1 MNSIDIALNEFS
13 KSHRISQKGFLC
25 VGLVISRTAQSME
38 FPLKES
44 DFLAESQGQVKGL
57 GKGAVQRI
65 LNDHGITKVLAEEG
79 GRTNR
84 GSVGNMQ
91 KYVAFLNS
99 IHKDPG
105 FDLRLIEA
113 WWIERAEDFFKGKPF
128 KIKAD
133 ISHSLRSLVRDVLTQ
148 AESRKKNTG
157 GTAYV
162 GAVMQH
168 LVGAKLELYLGED
181 LEHHGFSVA
190 DASTE
195 RNGDFQIDHVVIH
208 VTRTPTEALIRKCK
222 ENLGNGLI
230 PLIVTSYTGAAVA
243 DANAESVG
251 LGQRIDIFEIEQF
264 IATNIYEISR
274 FEHEA
279 RRVTVEQLVGKYNA
293 IIDAHETD
301 PSLLLIIG

>member
-38 FPLKES
+38 FPLKEN

-91 KYVAFLNS
+91 KYVSFLNS
-99 IHKDPG
+99 IYNHAD
-105 FDLRLIEA
+105 FDLKRIEG
-113 WWIERAEDFFKGKPF
+113 WWVERVNDFFKGKPF
-128 KIKAD
+128 KMKVD
-133 ISHSLRSLVRDVLTQ
+133 TSHSLRSLVRDVLSQ
-148 AESRKKNTG
+148 AETRQQSAG
-157 GTAYV
+157 GTSYV

-190 DASTE
+190 DTSTD

-222 ENLGNGLI
+222 ENLANGLI
-230 PLIVTSYTGAAVA
+230 PLIVTSYKGAIVA
-243 DANAESVG
+243 DANAESAG
-251 LGQRIDIFEIEQF
+251 IGQRIDIFEIEQF

-274 FEHEA
+274 FDHET
-279 RRVTVEQLVGKYNA
+279 RRVTVEQLVEKYNA
-293 IIDAHETD
+293 IVDAHETD
-301 PSLLLIIG
+301 PSLLLVIG